1 MRIQR
6 TMVWLLVMVMSVVGA
21 SPAMAQQHVAD
32 ADALR
37 QVISERNAADQENR
51 DVVSR
56 VLARDDVKQVAGQL
70 GVDVKDAASAV
81 ATLSS
86 DELAELARAAQAVEN
101 EAVGGQRVIVISL
114 TTLLLVIILIVLIV
128 K

>member
-1 MRIQR
+1 
-6 TMVWLLVMVMSVVGA
+6 MVMSVIGA
-21 SPAMAQQHVAD
+21 VPIGAQEHVAD

-37 QVISERNAADQENR
+37 QVISERNAADQADR

-56 VLARDDVKQVAGQL
+56 VLAREDVKQVARQL

-81 ATLSS
+81 ATLSG

-101 EAVGGQRVIVISL
+101 EAVGGQRVIVISV
-114 TTLLLVIILIVLIV
+114 TTLLLIIILIVLV
-128 K
+128 AK